1 MSAQDEIEQIKQLKA
16 RYLRL
21 LDTRQWSEWRELFTE
36 DVVAD
41 YGNSQAVKTTG
52 VDRLIEM
59 TSAVLEGA
67 VSVHHAHTPEIILID
82 DFHAEGIWAMED
94 IINAADY
101 DLHGFGHYYEDYFKQ
116 DDQWRIARIK
126 LTRLKRDVTSK

>member
-16 RYLRL
+16 RYLRF
-21 LDTRQWSEWRELFTE
+21 LDTRQWAEWRQLFTE

-41 YGNSQAVKTTG
+41 YGNNQAVKTAG

-59 TSAVLEGA
+59 TSAVLEDA
-67 VSVHHAHTPEIILID
+67 VSVHHAHTPEITLID
-82 DFHAEGIWAMED
+82 DSHAEGIWAMED

-101 DLHGFGHYYEDYFKQ
+101 DLHGFGHYYEDYFKL
-116 DDQWRIARIK
+116 DGQWRIARIT
-126 LTRLKRDVTSK
+126 LTRLKRDVTPK